1 MSCDWG
7 RTDCV
12 NEGEKCHLCASPDFH
27 YQPPK
32 QRKQSGMAR
41 SQAKESGRK
50 GAGFELRNHHAVNDM
65 LTGAST
71 RMTPN
76 SGAGQVKGDQE
87 IRGIIQIMEE
97 LKEQNNKKTTRGETT
112 FTIHKEWLEKLD
124 REAKAAGKEFWY
136 LKFSFNKADH
146 DTFVVV
152 DADIIMA
159 MINTMVEDRK
169 AVTKVKLEAEVSHRR
184 RETVDAENTLLLAQ
198 IAELKARLAEKEHEL
213 EMRK

>member
-1 MSCDWG
+1 MECEWG

-12 NEGEKCHLCASPDFH
+12 NLNEKCHLCASPDFH
-27 YQPPK
+27 YEPPK
-32 QRKQSGMAR
+32 QRKQSGMSR
-41 SQAKESGRK
+41 NQAKESGRK

-65 LTGAST
+65 LSGAST

-87 IRGIIQIMEE
+87 IRGIIKIMEE
-97 LKEQNNKKTTRGETT
+97 LKEQNNKETARGEKT

-124 REAKAAGKEFWY
+124 REAKAAAKEFWY

-169 AVTKVKLEAEVSHRR
+169 AVSKVRLEQDVAERR
-184 RETVDAENTLLLAQ
+184 RQVVEAENTLLLAQ
-198 IAELKARLAEKEHEL
+198 IEELKAKLALAEFSD
-213 EMRK
+213 